1 MLSYLMKFKRR
12 KKRQKIF
19 SEKLLLNKTNEERT
33 RLGKTEKKKKNI
45 YIKKLTAVVVQP
57 KMS

>member
-1 MLSYLMKFKRR
+1 MLSYLIKLKR
-12 KKRQKIF
+12 KKKIF

-33 RLGKTEKKKKNI
+33 RLGKTEIKKKKQNI
-45 YIKKLTAVVVQP
+45 YIIKLTAVVVQP